1 MILSLERVIKALIGL
16 GLSRLDAE
24 VYVYLA
30 KKGPN
35 KVVTLASAL
44 NYNTQKIYASLKN
57 LQTNGLVTKD
67 RIMFSAL
74 PFEEA
79 LDLLI
84 AMKKEQAQIMQE
96 SKEEL
101 LVSWETKD

>member
-1 MILSLERVIKALIGL
+1 MSLERVIKALISL

-35 KVVTLASAL
+35 KVVYLARAL
-44 NYNTQKIYASLKN
+44 NYSKQKIYSSLKN
-57 LQTNGLVTKD
+57 LQNKGLVTRD
-67 RIMFSAL
+67 LTIFSAL

-84 AMKKEQAQIMQE
+84 KMEKEQAQIMHE

-101 LVSWETKD
+101 LATWETKD